1 MFCRQQVAELAAQA
15 NRFKDKG
22 AVLAVIGS
30 GDPRYFKQFRE
41 ITGYGGKL
49 FSDPSLA
56 AFSALNFSSSITGLI
71 SMGSMFKAVSALAKG
86 HRQGSVQGSTMQ
98 LGGAV
103 VIDPSGAVRYYFAGK
118 KAGDHP
124 SVDDLIQAIDD

>member
-1 MFCRQQVAELAAQA
+1 MAELATQA
-15 NRFKDKG
+15 NRFKEKG

-30 GDPRYFKQFRE
+30 GDPRYFKLFRE
-41 ITGYGGKL
+41 ITGYGGQL

-56 AFSALNFSSSITGLI
+56 AFSALNFSSSITGLMSI
-71 SMGSMFKAVSALAKG
+71 NSMFKAMSAVANG
-86 HRQGSVQGSTMQ
+86 YTPGSIQGSTMQ

-124 SVDDLIQAIDD
+124 SVDDLIRAVDD